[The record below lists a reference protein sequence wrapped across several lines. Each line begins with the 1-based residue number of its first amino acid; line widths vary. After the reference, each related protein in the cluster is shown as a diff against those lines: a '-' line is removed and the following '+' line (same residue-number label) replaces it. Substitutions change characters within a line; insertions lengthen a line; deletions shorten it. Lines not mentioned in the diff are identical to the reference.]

1 MSATQLKDFQAT
13 MRDGLVKRFNNLRR
27 QYEAA
32 RPAKNP
38 ELEKTLR
45 LGSGAVILQA
55 PTGVGKTLIAVET
68 IQRFSQLE
76 KIVWFWFVPFTG
88 LIAQARQ
95 TFQAQAPDL
104 TLMDVATDR
113 SVESLRPGAVYVLSW
128 QAVAARRAET
138 RLVRETRDEGL
149 SVDELIVRAREQ
161 GYRIGCVVDE
171 AHHGFHRATEST
183 RFFADVLQPD
193 YTLMMTAT
201 PRDEDALTF
210 SRNTQF
216 AVGAPDSWPAISRE
230 QGVAAGLL
238 KTDVKTVRFIAKHGT
253 EQRIL
258 DFERLALSQCWEMHC
273 AIRKSLRDLGV
284 GITPLML
291 VQVPNGDAAISDA
304 EATLISLGV
313 PAERIRKHTADEPDA
328 DLAAIANDPDVEVL
342 LFKMAIAM
350 GFDAPRAFTLS
361 ALRGVRDENFGVQV
375 VGRIMRVHRLLQGR
389 ADVPPLLNSGY
400 VFLAN
405 QEDQEGLRTAADLIN
420 DLAAHEPA
428 IGVQSVVSVTVG
440 QDASLQVVSAGQS
453 LELGLGQPPGAT
465 EVPEE
470 DRELIA
476 AASAAAAQL
485 SGSQPL
491 PGVPPLGGMTA
502 LPSSSLGTGA
512 SASPGGAAAPSSIA
526 GVLAAASSRTKKLKR
541 KGIAPATLKAEYLPP
556 LPDDVEERIV
566 GLIDFTSVLVDRD
579 RRQAQ
584 VTRRTEGLFVD
595 GDPVDD
601 SVLAR
606 LSPAVLA
613 EQAKQITLEFADLDQ
628 RSLLQLLEQR
638 FRGALESHG
647 IEPPADVETLRSQL
661 DVVLVRNPRLIR
673 EAQRRVR
680 ASLIQLA
687 DVTLP
692 TEVEVP
698 ANAIRAA
705 KNIYGAFPPDLNSD
719 ERAFAQ
725 ILDTDTDVVWWHRN
739 ASQKPSSVVL
749 YSWSGGLYG
758 FYPDFVVAVEGRS
771 TGDGIALAE
780 TKGPQLLQWEKAKA
794 GARHHRYGRVFMVG
808 RQTQAGDFMF
818 WKLENDELA
827 MDGAFEVQRMRLDV

>member
-13 MRDGLVKRFNNLRR
+13 MRDGLVQRFNNLRL

-32 RPAKNP
+32 RPAKSP
-38 ELEKTLR
+38 DLERTLR

-104 TLMDVATDR
+104 TLMDITTDR

-128 QAVAARRAET
+128 QTVAARRAET
-138 RLVRETRDEGL
+138 RVVRETRDEGL

-183 RFFADVLQPD
+183 RFFASVLQPD

-201 PRDEDALTF
+201 PRDEDAITF
-210 SRNTQF
+210 SRNTEF
-216 AVGAPDSWPAISRE
+216 AVGAPDTWPAISRE
-230 QGVAAGLL
+230 QGVTAGLL
-238 KTDVKTVRFIAKHGT
+238 KADVKTVRFIAKHGT

-273 AIRKSLRDLGV
+273 AIRKSLQELGV

-291 VQVPNGDAAISDA
+291 VQVPNGGAAISEA
-304 EATLISLGV
+304 EATLLSLGV
-313 PAERIRKHTADEPDA
+313 PADRIRKHTADEPDA
-328 DLAAIANDPDVEVL
+328 DLAAIANDPDVEIL

-350 GFDAPRAFTLS
+350 GFDAPRAFTLA

-389 ADVPPLLNSGY
+389 ADIPPLLNSGY

-428 IGVQSVVSVTVG
+428 MGVQSVISVTVG
-440 QDASLQVVSAGQS
+440 EDASVQVVSAGQT
-453 LELGLGQPPGAT
+453 LELPLGLPSGFP
-465 EVPEE
+465 EVPEQ
-470 DRELIA
+470 DRELIIA
-476 AASAAAAQL
+476 ANVAAAQL
-485 SGSQPL
+485 TGSQPL
-491 PGVPPLGGMTA
+491 PGVPSAAGASAPRPTSA
-502 LPSSSLGTGA
+502 GTGA
-512 SASPGGAAAPSSIA
+512 SGAPGGATAPASIA
-526 GVLAAASSRTKKLKR
+526 EVLAAVSSRTKKLRR
-541 KGIAPATLKAEYLPP
+541 KGIAPATVKAEYLPP
-556 LPDDVEERIV
+556 LPDDVEEKIV
-566 GLIDFTSVLVDRD
+566 GIIDFTSVLVDRD

-584 VTRRTEGLFVD
+584 VTRRTEGLFVE

-613 EQAKQITLEFADLDQ
+613 EKAKQITLEYEDLDQ
-628 RSLLQLLEQR
+628 RSFLQLLEQR
-638 FRGALESHG
+638 FRAALESHG
-647 IEPPADVETLRSQL
+647 IEPPADVETLRGQL
-661 DVVLVRNPRLIR
+661 DIVLVRNPKLIR
-673 EAQRRVR
+673 DAQRRVR

-687 DVTLP
+687 DVSLP
-692 TEVEVP
+692 AEVEVP
-698 ANAIRAA
+698 ASAVRAA
-705 KNIYGAFPPDLNSD
+705 KNIYGVFPPDLTSD

-725 ILDTDTDVVWWHRN
+725 ILDTDSDVVWWHRN
-739 ASQKPSSVVL
+739 PSQQPSSVVL
-749 YSWSGGLYG
+749 YSWSGGMHG
-758 FYPDFVVAVEGRS
+758 FFPDFVVAINGRS
-771 TGDGIALAE
+771 AGDGIALAE
-780 TKGPQLLQWEKAKA
+780 TKGPQLLEWEKAKA
-794 GARHHRYGRVFMVG
+794 GARHHHYGRVFMVG
-808 RQTQAGDFMF
+808 RQTREGEFMF
-818 WKLENDELA
+818 WKLENNELA
-827 MDGAFEVQRMRLDV
+827 MDGAFEVQRMKHDV